1 MIGKPPFQTK
11 EVKTIYKRIRDN
23 EYDFP
28 VEKQITEDARQLIQ
42 QILTTNPQERPTLY
56 DILDHPFFLRGI
68 IPPYIPVNAL
78 NSKPHFSRITPEQ
91 SLANLALLRKR
102 SLLDTDQAVD
112 LNTSPS
118 SLRAPPRAGPAA
130 SLAQQEREFQKAVQ
144 PGSPISAL
152 LSSARQPLVVS
163 NTPSPREKPAMM
175 RKLNNNPPP
184 LSGKGKQAL
193 VSPLKAPLTDIRE
206 EEDGEEAV
214 KSNRELE
221 SQKARIVAQMVPT
234 SSPELPEEVEQ
245 ENIPPVTKTRSRRV
259 VHTQPATT
267 PPAIEVRPDDL
278 EVVVNTL
285 TIALDTQKK
294 GRLIR
299 VPGIYIYLV
308 F

>member
-1 MIGKPPFQTK
+1 
-11 EVKTIYKRIRDN
+11 
-23 EYDFP
+23 
-28 VEKQITEDARQLIQ
+28 
-42 QILTTNPQERPTLY
+42 
-56 DILDHPFFLRGI
+56 
-68 IPPYIPVNAL
+68 
-78 NSKPHFSRITPEQ
+78 
-91 SLANLALLRKR
+91 
-102 SLLDTDQAVD
+102 
-112 LNTSPS
+112 
-118 SLRAPPRAGPAA
+118 
-130 SLAQQEREFQKAVQ
+130 
-144 PGSPISAL
+144 
-152 LSSARQPLVVS
+152 
-163 NTPSPREKPAMM
+163 MM